1 MTTAEKT
8 APTAPAMTIFP
19 IKLAVAG
26 KDGMAINEH
35 FGHAKQ
41 FRIYEATPDECGLVE
56 TREVAHYCLG
66 QHSDQS
72 AMAGIL
78 EAIKDCHAVFVAK
91 IGDGPTEKLKTIGVR
106 AVSDYAY
113 QAIEDS
119 LLDYLRRLAAGEE
132 IL

>member
-1 MTTAEKT
+1 MAS
-8 APTAPAMTIFP
+8 FQLL
-19 IKLAVAG
+19 LAVAT
-26 KDGMAINEH
+26 KEGMAISEH

-41 FRIYEATPDECGLVE
+41 FHIYAADTQQCRYIE

-91 IGDGPTEKLKTIGVR
+91 IGDGPSEKLNNIGVR
-106 AVSDYAY
+106 AVADYAY
-113 QAIEDS
+113 EAIEAS
-119 LLDYLRRLAAGEE
+119 LLDYIAKTTAEQTPT
-132 IL
+132 